1 MPTFHRVC
9 RTEDVPDGEV
19 RLLEADGT
27 KIALCRRNEKFFALS
42 NFCPHLT
49 GNLGEG
55 TLEGDELV
63 CPEHF
68 WRFKIHSG
76 RCVSMPN
83 KPAHTFPVQI
93 EDGWVLVGL

>member
-1 MPTFHRVC
+1 MPIFHPVC
-9 RTEDVPDGEV
+9 KVEEVPDGAV

-27 KIALCRRNEKFFALS
+27 KIALCNRGGVYHALS

-55 TLEGDELV
+55 TLEDDELI

-68 WRFKIHSG
+68 WRFKIGSG
-76 RCVSMPN
+76 RCVSMRGQS
-83 KPAHTFPVQI
+83 AHVFPVKI
-93 EDGWVLVGL
+93 ENGMVLVGL